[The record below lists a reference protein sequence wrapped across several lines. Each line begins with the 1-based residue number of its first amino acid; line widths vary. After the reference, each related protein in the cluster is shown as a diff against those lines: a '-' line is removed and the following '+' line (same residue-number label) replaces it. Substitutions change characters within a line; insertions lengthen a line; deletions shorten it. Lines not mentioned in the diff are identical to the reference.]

1 MEVLAPPINS
11 VIILQWAHFHEP
23 RRPHGKAIHTLVHA
37 EYSYFI
43 HDSYTPYSTPYS
55 GSYGY
60 SAPSLHTSTVQSTQW
75 SWSSSFQC
83 TLLYCPV
90 LYGVLTVQCIWPHND
105 RYTIGLGL
113 GLFVPASLPANGTLD
128 PSTMPSIGFP
138 RCGFQGCLA

>member
-1 MEVLAPPINS
+1 MPRLSTLSSFCSGRTFTSRAGRMEKPYILSYMRSTVTSYMTPI
-11 VIILQWAHFHEP
+11 
-23 RRPHGKAIHTLVHA
+23 
-37 EYSYFI
+37 
-43 HDSYTPYSTPYS
+43 
-55 GSYGY
+55 
-60 SAPSLHTSTVQSTQW
+60 LHTVRHTVVHTGTVLHRSIRVQYSSSKW

-90 LYGVLTVQCIWPHND
+90 QYGVLTVQCIWPHND